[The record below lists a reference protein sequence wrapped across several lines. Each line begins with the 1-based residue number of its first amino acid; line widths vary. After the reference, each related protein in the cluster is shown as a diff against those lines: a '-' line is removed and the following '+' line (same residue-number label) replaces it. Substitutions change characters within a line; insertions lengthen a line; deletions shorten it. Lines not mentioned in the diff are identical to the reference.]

1 MTGYVYILTNPV
13 YPGLVKVGK
22 TCRDV
27 RERRDELYTTGVPL
41 PFDIYATFKTTKYN
55 ELEEYLHRN
64 LTGRINEN
72 REFFKIDPE
81 EIMDLVCD
89 LAPLLPDFE
98 VETYNVDPV
107 DFDNLFINAKPAG
120 L

>member
-1 MTGYVYILTNPV
+1 MEKYIVSTFYILTNPV

-41 PFDIYATFKTTKYN
+41 PFDIYATFKTSKYN
-55 ELEEYLHRN
+55 ELEEYLHRK
-64 LTGRINEN
+64 LTGRINEH
-72 REFFKIDPE
+72 REFFKI
-81 EIMDLVCD
+81 
-89 LAPLLPDFE
+89 
-98 VETYNVDPV
+98 DPV